1 MPAHDPNALPP
12 DRRADAVSSP
22 TGGIDV
28 DDYVDV
34 APDPDDIVMGPE
46 DDAGG
51 SWVDLPGERQES
63 APPDDNGF
71 YDNLAAT
78 LPSYVKTRI
87 VTDLL
92 RKIEQDKE
100 AREKRDKQYE
110 EGLKRTGM
118 GKDAPGGADFEGASR
133 VVHPMMAEACV
144 DYNARIMKE
153 IFPPSGPV
161 KPKIIGVVT
170 DDKTDRAKRKTEHM
184 NYQITTQII
193 EARSVLETTFTQVP
207 LGGSQ
212 FIHLWWDH
220 RLKRPR
226 MEFRAVDKMY
236 IPFGAAD
243 FRSASRRTFEENVS
257 AVDFKRRVKQ
267 GLYIDTGDAPSSQ
280 RAEPSR
286 SETANNK
293 IQGLDDPGDNQDGDR
308 TIYETMVMLE
318 VTEDMEDVLAVE
330 KTGDICPYL
339 ITMDFNNKA
348 MVAMYRCWEEGDTA
362 FEPIE
367 HDFEFPFL
375 PWRGALSIGFPQL
388 IGGLS
393 ATATGALRA
402 LLDSAL
408 VNTSVSGLYRK
419 GSGMS
424 GQSVSPAIG
433 SLVEIE
439 LPLET
444 MDIRQAVMP
453 FPFNQPS
460 PVLFQLLGFVVEA
473 ARGVV
478 RTSMDDTPNQGP
490 SPVPV
495 GTQMSRVEEGLV
507 VFSAIHG
514 RAHAAFN
521 HLLMGLHRL
530 NRLYLPET
538 LKVDAG
544 GKEIMVRRSD
554 YEGPCDIQPVSDPT
568 IYSDQQRWAQINY
581 IQSRMMV
588 NPALWKARDV
598 ELAGLKLIK
607 WADPESL
614 LVDMP
619 EPVEENQ
626 VNECLAMSMG
636 KPVQVF
642 PHQNHLAHLS
652 VLMDFIK
659 SPMLGMNPILAPV
672 FLPAAVKHAGE
683 HIAYLY
689 VTSTVTTVAEAA
701 GMDTKHLLS
710 NDPEVKSQFD
720 GLLATASQGVIAQLS
735 PVLQQFMPTIQA
747 AMAQL
752 QAMAPK
758 PPMDPAQAAVQA
770 AAAETQRKT
779 AADQATAQLNQ
790 QKLQLQQQDNAI
802 QADRVAAM
810 REGQQL
816 SAQTTLQRTALDNQT
831 AQDIAEG
838 RIESGQGGGY
848 RNGESLRGM

>member
-12 DRRADAVSSP
+12 DRRAGAIP
-22 TGGIDV
+22 EPIGGIDMEE
-28 DDYVDV
+28 YVEI
-34 APDPDDIVMGPE
+34 APDLDDEIVMGPE
-46 DDAGG
+46 DEHGG
-51 SWVDLPGERQES
+51 SWVDMPGERKES
-63 APPDDNGF
+63 EPVDTGF
-71 YDNLAAT
+71 YDNLAA
-78 LPSYVKTRI
+78 LLLDVVKDRL

-92 RKIEQDKE
+92 RKIERDKE

-118 GKDAPGGADFEGASR
+118 GKDAPGGADFEGAAR

-161 KPKIIGVVT
+161 KPKIVGVVT
-170 DDKTDRAKRKTEHM
+170 DEKTERAKRKTEHM
-184 NYQITTQII
+184 NYQITTEIV

-226 MEFRAVDKMY
+226 MEFRAIDQMY
-236 IPFGAAD
+236 IPLAAAD
-243 FRSASRRTFEENVS
+243 FRSASRRTYSDTVS
-257 AVDFKRRVKQ
+257 AVDFKRRIKQ
-267 GLYIDTGDAPSSQ
+267 GLYIDTGDAAPSMLD
-280 RAEPSR
+280 EPSR
-286 SETANNK
+286 SKTANDK
-293 IQGLDDPGDNQDGDR
+293 IEGLEQPGDNQDGDR
-308 TIYETMVMLE
+308 TVYESMVMLE
-318 VTEDMEDVLAVE
+318 ITEDMEDVLDVE
-330 KTGDICPYL
+330 RVGDICPYL
-339 ITMDFNNKA
+339 ITIDVNNKA
-348 MVAMYRCWEEGDTA
+348 MVAMYRCWERGDKA

-408 VNTSVSGLYRK
+408 VNTSVSGVYRK

-424 GQSVSPAIG
+424 GKTLSPQIG
-433 SLVEIE
+433 SLIEIDV
-439 LPLET
+439 PLET
-444 MDIRQAVMP
+444 TDIRQAVMP

-478 RTSMDDTPNQGP
+478 RTSMDETPSQGP

-530 NRLYLPET
+530 NRLYLPEV

-544 GKEIMVRRSD
+544 GKEILVRRSD

-588 NPALWKARDV
+588 NPALWKAREV

-614 LVDMP
+614 LNDVP
-619 EPVEENQ
+619 EPIEENQ

-642 PHQNHLAHLS
+642 PHQDHLAHLS

-659 SPMLGMNPILAPV
+659 SPMLGLNPILAPV
-672 FLPAAVKHAGE
+672 FLPAAIKHAGE

-689 VTSTVTTVAEAA
+689 VTSTVASVTQAAE
-701 GMDTKHLLS
+701 MDAKDLLS
-710 NDPEVKSQFD
+710 NDTDVKAKFD
-720 GLLATASQGVIAQLS
+720 AVLATASPTVVAQLTQ
-735 PVLQQFMPTIQA
+735 LLGTFMPAIQM
-747 AMAQL
+747 AMAKIQ
-752 QAMAPK
+752 QMAPK

-790 QKLQLQQQDNAI
+790 QKLQLQQQQNAI

-816 SAQTTLQRTALDNQT
+816 SAETTLQRTALDNQT

-838 RIESGQGGGY
+838 RIESGQGSGY
-848 RNGESLRGM
+848 RNGESLQGM

>member
-1 MPAHDPNALPP
+1 MSRSQLPP
-12 DRRADAVSSP
+12 DRRADLIPAPS
-22 TGGIDV
+22 GGV
-28 DDYVDV
+28 DMEEYVEV
-34 APDPDDIVMGPE
+34 APDPDAVDLGPSDE
-46 DDAGG
+46 HGG
-51 SWVDLPGERQES
+51 SWVDLPTDRDES
-63 APPDDNGF
+63 EPLDRAF
-71 YDNLAAT
+71 YANLAEVLSDA
-78 LPSYVKTRI
+78 VKNRI

-92 RKIEQDKE
+92 QKIERDKQ
-100 AREKRDKQYE
+100 ARELRDKQYE

-118 GKDAPGGADFEGASR
+118 GKDAPGGADFEGASK

-153 IFPPSGPV
+153 LFPPSGPV
-161 KPKIIGVVT
+161 KPHIVGVVT
-170 DDKTDRAKRKTEHM
+170 DEKTERAKRKTEHM
-184 NYQITTQII
+184 NYQLTTQIS

-220 RLKRPR
+220 RLARPR
-226 MEFRAVDKMY
+226 MEFRSVDKMY
-236 IPFGAAD
+236 IPFAAAD
-243 FRSASRRTFEENVS
+243 FRTASRRTYADTVS
-257 AVDFKRRVKQ
+257 AVDFKRRINQ
-267 GLYIDTGDAPSSQ
+267 GLYIDTGDAAPSMQEDQSKSQ
-280 RAEPSR
+280 K
-286 SETANNK
+286 ANDK
-293 IQGLDDPGDNQDGDR
+293 IEGREDNADNQDGDR
-308 TIYETMVMLE
+308 TIYETMALLE
-318 VTEDMEDVLAVE
+318 ITDDIEGELDEE
-330 KTGDICPYL
+330 KKGDICPYL
-339 ITMDFNNKA
+339 ISIDFNNRA
-348 MVAMYRCWEEGDTA
+348 MVAMYRCWEQGDTA
-362 FEPIE
+362 KEPIE
-367 HDFEFPFL
+367 HDYEFPFL

-393 ATATGALRA
+393 AAATGALRA

-408 VNTSVSGLYRK
+408 VNNSVSGVYRK
-419 GSGMS
+419 GSGLS
-424 GQSVSPAIG
+424 GKSVSPAIG
-433 SLVEIE
+433 SLIEIDV
-439 LPLET
+439 PLET
-444 MDIRQAVMP
+444 QDIRQAVMP

-460 PVLFQLLGFVVEA
+460 AVLFQLLGFVVEA

-478 RTSMDDTPNQGP
+478 RTSMDETPSQGP

-514 RAHAAFN
+514 RAHAALN

-530 NRLYLPET
+530 NRLYLPEV
-538 LKVDAG
+538 LKVDQA

-588 NPALWKARDV
+588 NPALWKAREV

-626 VNECLAMSMG
+626 VNECLAMAMG

-642 PHQNHLAHLS
+642 PAQDHFAHLS

-659 SPMLGMNPILAPV
+659 SPMLGMNQILAPV
-672 FLPAAVKHAGE
+672 FLPAAIKHAGE
-683 HIAYLY
+683 HIAFLY
-689 VTSTVTTVAEAA
+689 VTSTVQTVTQAA
-701 GMDTKHLLS
+701 QMDAKELLS
-710 NDPEVKSQFD
+710 SDPEVKAKFD
-720 GLLATASQGVIAQLS
+720 GLLATASPGVVAQVQQQLAPMM
-735 PVLQQFMPTIQA
+735 PVIQLAMQKLQE
-747 AMAQL
+747 
-752 QAMAPK
+752 MAPK
-758 PPMDPAQAAVQA
+758 PPMDPAAAAVQA

-779 AADQATAQLNQ
+779 MADQATAQNNA
-790 QKLQLQQQDNAI
+790 QKLQLEQQENAI

-816 SAQTTLQRTALDNQT
+816 SAQTTLQRTELDNET
-831 AQDIAEG
+831 ARDIADS
-838 RIESGQGGGY
+838 RIESGQGSGY
-848 RNGESLRGM
+848 RNGESLQGM